1 MSKTYLYVRI
11 SKKELNHDNQLFE
24 LKQRYPDAIVFA
36 ETISGGAKR
45 KPVLDALIAQLQA
58 GDTLAIYAL
67 DRLSR
72 RGGDGI
78 RLLED
83 LLDRDI
89 KVVSLKENWDFSDP
103 SSEFVSGVMLL
114 AAKMERKR
122 ISERISSCMKRVQ
135 SELNTHGNYTS
146 KKGNVITQLGRPPED
161 HTATI
166 QLLLN
171 YRQQGNTIKQIN
183 KLTNISTGRI
193 CQLLKGA

>member
-103 SSEFVSGVMLL
+103 SSEFVS
-114 AAKMERKR
+114 
-122 ISERISSCMKRVQ
+122 
-135 SELNTHGNYTS
+135 
-146 KKGNVITQLGRPPED
+146 
-161 HTATI
+161 
-166 QLLLN
+166 
-171 YRQQGNTIKQIN
+171 
-183 KLTNISTGRI
+183 
-193 CQLLKGA
+193 